1 VRADGA
7 YVEIPRLS
15 PSRLLAEPNAVG
27 ILEYPLQYASLKE
40 LSLSSLDGV
49 QPSLQSIES
58 GAYTGSRALYLYI
71 NRQRVP
77 FFLVGELIAPYYGPD
92 WAIVAPSSPDF
103 REIAGEMMAP

>member
-1 VRADGA
+1 M
-7 YVEIPRLS
+7 
-15 PSRLLAEPNAVG
+15 EPNAIG
-27 ILEYPLQYASLKE
+27 IFEYPLQYSSLKG
-40 LSLSSLDGV
+40 LSVSSLEGV

-58 GAYTGSRALYLYI
+58 GAYTGSRALYLYV

-103 REIAGEMMAP
+103 RKIVGEMMDP